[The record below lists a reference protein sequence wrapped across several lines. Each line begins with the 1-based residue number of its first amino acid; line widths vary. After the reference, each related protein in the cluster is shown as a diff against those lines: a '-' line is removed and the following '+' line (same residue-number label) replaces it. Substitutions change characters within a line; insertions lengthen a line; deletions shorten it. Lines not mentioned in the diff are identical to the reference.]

1 MKLIKKILKNIK
13 YLGLLINYKLF
24 SSEKNKG
31 YNNLTLNKSI
41 IKKTIMFSKLKSI
54 NEYDINWQRT
64 VKFLEFIKKKKIK
77 KIIDFGGGAGYHY
90 FIAKM
95 KINNFNLKWLVV
107 ENRIMAKLC
116 NKKLKYKNLFF
127 FDSLNK
133 IKKTDVVFSSCAIN
147 YTKNPT
153 ETIKS
158 IIELKTKYLYFTR
171 MPLTENQ
178 SFEFKQISLLSDN
191 GPCKINK
198 EKEIL
203 IECENRIINQQKFEE
218 MFKNKFFIITKYIDE
233 KKAFFYKN
241 KFYDTYTYILN
252 RK

>member
-1 MKLIKKILKNIK
+1 
-13 YLGLLINYKLF
+13 
-24 SSEKNKG
+24 
-31 YNNLTLNKSI
+31 
-41 IKKTIMFSKLKSI
+41 
-54 NEYDINWQRT
+54 
-64 VKFLEFIKKKKIK
+64 
-77 KIIDFGGGAGYHY
+77 
-90 FIAKM
+90 
-95 KINNFNLKWLVV
+95 
-107 ENRIMAKLC
+107 
-116 NKKLKYKNLFF
+116 
-127 FDSLNK
+127 
-133 IKKTDVVFSSCAIN
+133 
-147 YTKNPT
+147 
-153 ETIKS
+153 
-158 IIELKTKYLYFTR
+158 

-203 IECENRIINQQKFEE
+203 IECENRIINQQKFEG

>member
-64 VKFLEFIKKKKIK
+64 VKFLEFIKKKKNK

-127 FDSLNK
+127 F
-133 IKKTDVVFSSCAIN
+133 
-147 YTKNPT
+147 
-153 ETIKS
+153 
-158 IIELKTKYLYFTR
+158 
-171 MPLTENQ
+171 
-178 SFEFKQISLLSDN
+178 
-191 GPCKINK
+191 
-198 EKEIL
+198 
-203 IECENRIINQQKFEE
+203 
-218 MFKNKFFIITKYIDE
+218 
-233 KKAFFYKN
+233 
-241 KFYDTYTYILN
+241 
-252 RK
+252 